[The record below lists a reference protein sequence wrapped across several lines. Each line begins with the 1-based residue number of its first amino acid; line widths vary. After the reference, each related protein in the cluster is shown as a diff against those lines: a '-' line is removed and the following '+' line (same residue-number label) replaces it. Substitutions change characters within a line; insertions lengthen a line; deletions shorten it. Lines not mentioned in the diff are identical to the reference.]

1 MHVYNTSQDNVEYSL
16 YSTIPADHVFVDP
29 NHTHPSILKQNSTN
43 LQQDT
48 TYLEPE
54 HYILLTPDNVYLE
67 PDQTYF
73 QPISGNSMTSTT
85 RSRAAD
91 DHNTE
96 VGNLRQQIIREFS
109 KPVKTQKER
118 KSDKNSPQPPA
129 AASSE
134 LFEMKDQMQT
144 VTAILSDM
152 NVQNIPQDTNDRQ
165 YRLDGNTN
173 YPANS

>member
-1 MHVYNTSQDNVEYSL
+1 MSL
-16 YSTIPADHVFVDP
+16 IMPQGSSKTNFVLTEDLEP
-29 NHTHPSILKQNSTN
+29 PMITILKWAICDNK
-43 LQQDT
+43 
-48 TYLEPE
+48 
-54 HYILLTPDNVYLE
+54 LL
-67 PDQTYF
+67 F
-73 QPISGNSMTSTT
+73 S
-85 RSRAAD
+85 
-91 DHNTE
+91 
-96 VGNLRQQIIREFS
+96 IREFS
-109 KPVKTQKER
+109 KLVKTQKER